1 MEVANFDPAAYKE
14 TTREQWQDAAEAW
27 HRWGPALETW
37 LGEATEMMLDLAGV
51 GPGSRVLDVA
61 AGAGGQT
68 LAAARRGAAVLATD
82 ISPAILG
89 YAAAEARRA
98 GLSSVATRTL
108 DGERLDVEP
117 GAFDAVV
124 SRLGL
129 MYFPD
134 KPGSLAEQRRA
145 LAPGGRVGAIVFA
158 EPERNGFFSV
168 PVGIIRSR
176 AGLPPAAPGLPGPFS
191 ATGIGDLL
199 VGAGFEQVE
208 VRRVPAPLR
217 LGSAA
222 ECARLERESFG
233 ALHKLLAELGSDER
247 DAVWVEIEDALGRF
261 EGPTGFEGPCELLV
275 AVATAA

>member
-1 MEVANFDPAAYKE
+1 
-14 TTREQWQDAAEAW
+14 
-27 HRWGPALETW
+27 
-37 LGEATEMMLDLAGV
+37 MMLDLAGV

-158 EPERNGFFSV
+158 EPERNAFFSV
-168 PVGIIRSR
+168 PVGIIRTR
-176 AGLPPAAPGLPGPFS
+176 AGLPPAASGLPGPFS
-191 ATGIGDLL
+191 ATNIGDLL
-199 VGAGFEQVE
+199 AEAGFEQVD
-208 VRRVPAPLR
+208 VRRLPAPLR

-233 ALHKLLAELGSDER
+233 ALHQLLAGLASDER